1 MPIPYSNDLRNKA
14 IDMIDQGLE
23 QKEVAKLLSINRTTL
38 HRWQKRKKLE
48 GNCNFKGYNDNQ
60 DKIKIKDTSKISDLL
75 KDDPFITASEIAS
88 KLREDI
94 TSASISNYIKRLGLT
109 LKKTPKLI
117 KKETKSTEKNIKY

>member
-75 KDDPFITASEIAS
+75 KDDPFITACEIAS

-94 TSASISNYIKRLGLT
+94 TSASISNYIKRLCLT
-109 LKKTPKLI
+109 LKKHQSL
-117 KKETKSTEKNIKY
+117 

>member
-75 KDDPFITASEIAS
+75 KDDPFITAGEIAS

-109 LKKTPKLI
+109 LKKHQSL
-117 KKETKSTEKNIKY
+117 